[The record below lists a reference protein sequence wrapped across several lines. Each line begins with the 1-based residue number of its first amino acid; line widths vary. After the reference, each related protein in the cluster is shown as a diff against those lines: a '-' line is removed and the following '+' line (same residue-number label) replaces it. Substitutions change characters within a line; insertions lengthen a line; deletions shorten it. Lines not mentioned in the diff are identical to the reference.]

1 MTPQQIKSFIRTI
14 ADYPKPGIQFRDVT
28 TLMQSP
34 EAFKSSINLLA
45 EHFSTTDFD
54 YIVGTEARGFIFG
67 APLAYAMNVGFIPV
81 RKPNKL
87 PGKVISEHYDLEYG
101 QDTLQMHSNAIS
113 KGNRVLMVDD
123 LLATGGTMLAT
134 ANLIRQL
141 GGIVEH
147 AAFVVA
153 LPELNGEARLEAS
166 GVSCYSIC
174 QFDGE

>member
-1 MTPQQIKSFIRTI
+1 MTPLQIQSHIQTI

-34 EAFKSSINLLA
+34 EAFQASINWLA
-45 EHFSTTDFD
+45 EQFQDHSID

-67 APLAYAMNVGFIPV
+67 APLAFALNVGFIPV

-87 PGKVISEHYDLEYG
+87 PGEVITEHYQLEYG
-101 QDTLQMHSNAIS
+101 QDALQMHNTAIS
-113 KGNRVLMVDD
+113 SGDRVLMVDD

-134 ANLIRQL
+134 AKLIRQL
-141 GGIVEH
+141 GGIVEQ

-153 LPELNGEARLEAS
+153 LPALGGEQKLNTAGI
-166 GVSCYSIC
+166 SCTSIC

>member
-1 MTPQQIKSFIRTI
+1 MTPLQIKSHIRTI

-34 EAFKSSINLLA
+34 EAFKASIDLLA
-45 EHFSTTDFD
+45 ERFCDANFD

-67 APLAYAMNVGFIPV
+67 APLAYALNKGFIPV

-87 PGKVISEHYDLEYG
+87 PGEVITEHYDLEYG
-101 QDTLQMHSNAIS
+101 QDTLQMHNNAIA
-113 KGNRVLMVDD
+113 KGNRILMVDD

-141 GGIVEH
+141 GGVVEH
-147 AAFVVA
+147 AAFIVS
-153 LPELNGEARLEAS
+153 LPELNGAAKLQAS
-166 GVSCYSIC
+166 GVSCYSVC